1 MATRTVNHAAAIF
14 ADMSVDG
21 PVIGTLVA
29 IIDRAKNLPNVSG
42 LNAGSYMQS
51 RANYCQSGSLWESR
65 TRTALLDWAR
75 KQRRPRPTSAED
87 RRRDGEL
94 CAGCRLINIDAYDR
108 DQELRFTVHDSPDYH
123 RLKISVFNDDK
134 KTELIGETWANL
146 DAVIKEGGG
155 QSDDWHPLNCKGK
168 YAGEIRIELTFY
180 DQRAKPEKPV
190 EKKRESTRP
199 EGQSPAIGG
208 AREPMPVKR
217 RPLPSDPTGASPSP
231 SNTPE
236 QRGLRGLRAGPRELG
251 SPRHQQPQERTPVQQ
266 RSSQQLDTPSRR
278 PLPDA
283 SPLNGTPVSSNT
295 TQRQS
300 VSQAQDPYTPPNPRP
315 SLTAAAQQNG
325 QSFDMSYAAP
335 KPYEVQ
341 AAANAVPAHVR
352 EHANSRAMSQD
363 NYQSSARPQSQVYP
377 PEPIHAH
384 SAPVVP
390 TQHTYEPEQRLEQ
403 YQQFNDPRYQQPSYA
418 QDSYQDPAYQVAPL
432 RSSRSHDRSPA
443 QASPL
448 EQYHSDSYG
457 SLPAPY
463 DEGASHRR
471 RSAMQPM
478 VEDEDDMPP
487 APPTHR
493 KNANTLP
500 HPNQE
505 VSRSYQDES
514 PAPLN
519 VTRYRE
525 EPQQASY
532 SPPHPH
538 SFDDYARQAPTERRM
553 TYPRGAVQHS
563 SRPDSRDVMV
573 PSPLSQEPLRQEPV
587 RKETLRLETAALP
600 TSLIAGID
608 PSREMVAYQQ
618 TPPPSYEP
626 QTQPRLRQYSEP
638 AEYRSATQYEAPAYS
653 QELVHRSSLPPYD
666 SPYYPHD
673 PPEQP
678 RRTSP
683 VPENF
688 PLVKPRATSPGVS
701 PRYSP
706 NPMDDHRMSGYSPN
720 PVDDHRMS
728 RYSPNPVDDRM
739 SRYSPN
745 PVDDRTSRGPAR
757 SMPTRKSVSPR
768 PPPMEEIGERRLSG
782 IAFNPDSFDVY
793 NPRMSRSPIPS
804 DDEEQRPGSRMEYN
818 DKGQIVTFSGR
829 VVDASDH
836 LPIDNWAPEPTPK
849 GTVKEKPA
857 RTRAQLNGSRDI
869 EAARQREEKYRRD
882 REARDRIRHATS
894 QTFGD
899 HDAPSNALVT
909 TRRQDFND
917 QYAHSGALVLADQSA
932 TRPRS
937 DDRDGYQRRSP
948 RPSYDSHNSGSYNAR
963 PEPNVLRERHNP
975 NSYGSSPSYR
985 DDSPR
990 YGGAPPIPA
999 KIPFGHGAPVQNEDM
1014 ALSLELQ
1021 SIDIG
1026 PGSGGR
1032 RPRAQPRRQYG
1043 Y

>member
-1 MATRTVNHAAAIF
+1 MMATRTVNHAAAIF

-29 IIDRAKNLPNVSG
+29 IFDRAKNLPNRKSMG
-42 LNAGSYMQS
+42 KQDP
-51 RANYCQSGSLWESR
+51 YC
-65 TRTALLDWAR
+65 AAR
-75 KQRRPRPTSAED
+75 LGKEAKKTKTDKRGGQTPRW
-87 RRRDGEL
+87 
-94 CAGCRLINIDAYDR
+94 

-146 DAVIKEGGG
+146 DAVITPGGG

-180 DQRAKPEKPV
+180 DTRPKAEKPV
-190 EKKRESTRP
+190 VEKRRESTRP
-199 EGQSPAIGG
+199 EGQSPAVGG
-208 AREPMPVKR
+208 PRESMPVKR
-217 RPLPSDPTGASPSP
+217 RPLPSDPTGATPSP

-251 SPRHQQPQERTPVQQ
+251 SPRHAQPQERTPVQQ
-266 RSSQQLDTPSRR
+266 RSSQQPDTPSRR

-283 SPLNGTPVSSNT
+283 SPLNGSPASNNTP
-295 TQRQS
+295 QRQQ
-300 VSQAQDPYTPPNPRP
+300 VPQAQDPYTPPNPRP
-315 SLTAAAQQNG
+315 SLTNVTQQNG
-325 QSFDMSYAAP
+325 QSYDLSYAAP

-341 AAANAVPAHVR
+341 AANAVPSHVR
-352 EHANSRAMSQD
+352 DNAHNRTMSQD
-363 NYQSSARPQSQVYP
+363 NYQSSRPQSQFYP
-377 PEPIHAH
+377 PEPAHSH

-390 TQHTYEPEQRLEQ
+390 TQHTFEPEPRQDQ
-403 YQQFNDPRYQQPSYA
+403 YQQFKDPQYQQSPYSHE
-418 QDSYQDPAYQVAPL
+418 QYQDPQYQVAPL
-432 RSSRSHDRSPA
+432 RPSRSHDRSPA
-443 QASPL
+443 QLSPL
-448 EQYHSDSYG
+448 EQYHSDTYG
-457 SLPAPY
+457 NLPSPY
-463 DEGASHRR
+463 DENASHRR

-487 APPTHR
+487 PPPTHR
-493 KNANTLP
+493 KNASTLP
-500 HPNQE
+500 HPSQE
-505 VSRSYQDES
+505 NLRSYQDES

-519 VTRYRE
+519 MTRYRE
-525 EPQQASY
+525 EPQQAAY
-532 SPPHPH
+532 SPPDPY
-538 SFDDYARQAPTERRM
+538 SFEEQVRQQPAERRM
-553 TYPRGAVQHS
+553 TYPRGAVQQQAHRPV
-563 SRPDSRDVMV
+563 SRGDAIA
-573 PSPLSQEPLRQEPV
+573 PSPLRQE
-587 RKETLRLETAALP
+587 TSALP
-600 TSLIAGID
+600 SSLIAGRD
-608 PSREMVAYQQ
+608 PSRDMVAYEA
-618 TPPPSYEP
+618 PPPSYEP
-626 QTQPRLRQYSEP
+626 QPRLRQYSEP
-638 AEYRSATQYEAPAYS
+638 AEYRSAAQYEAPAFS

-678 RRTSP
+678 RRRSP
-683 VPENF
+683 VHDF
-688 PLVKPRATSPGVS
+688 PVVKPRATSPSVN

-706 NPMDDHRMSGYSPN
+706 NPVENRMSRYEPSPAEN
-720 PVDDHRMS
+720 RMSRYEPTPVENRMS
-728 RYSPNPVDDRM
+728 RYSPTT
-739 SRYSPN
+739 
-745 PVDDRTSRGPAR
+745 VDDRTSRGPAR

-768 PPPMEEIGERRLSG
+768 PPPMENSGERRLSG

-793 NPRMSRSPIPS
+793 NPRMSKSPIPS
-804 DDEEQRPGSRMEYN
+804 DDEERPGSRMEYN

-899 HDAPSNALVT
+899 SDEPSNALVT
-909 TRRQDFND
+909 TRHDFND
-917 QYAHSGALVLADQSA
+917 RYANAGALVLADQSA
-932 TRPRS
+932 TRSRAN
-937 DDRDGYQRRSP
+937 DRDGYQRRSP
-948 RPSYDSHNSGSYNAR
+948 RPSYDGHDSGSYSAR
-963 PEPNVLRERHNP
+963 PEPHVLRERHNP
-975 NSYGSSPSYR
+975 NSYGSSPSYGNEA
-985 DDSPR
+985 PR
-990 YGGAPPIPA
+990 YSGAPPIPA
-999 KIPFGHGAPVQNEDM
+999 KIPLGYGANIQNEDM

-1032 RPRAQPRRQYG
+1032 RGRTQPRRQYG